1 MEERYENGAK
11 HAPMTRA
18 PMHSVFF
25 VFVRTSKHGYLRS
38 ADAMRLRLAAAE
50 VPDDPSYVVLSQH
63 ALHFS
68 LRNPK
73 LPQTTDSVQTRSP
86 ADTRG
91 STSPGQSRCHDNPP
105 GFYVHLVDGRRLNRM
120 RELLDHIVGLV
131 VVPLSCPSFQFLCV
145 YSSHFSFIIINYTKI
160 HQRPNYYSLCMNS

>member
-1 MEERYENGAK
+1 
-11 HAPMTRA
+11 MTRA

-25 VFVRTSKHGYLRS
+25 VFVRTSKQGYLWS
-38 ADAMRLRLAAAE
+38 ADAARLRLAAAE
-50 VPDDPSYVVLSQH
+50 VPDAPSYVVLSQH

-73 LPQTTDSVQTRSP
+73 LPQTTDSVQTQSP

-91 STSPGQSRCHDNPP
+91 STSPDKRRCYDDSP
-105 GFYVHLVDGRRLNRM
+105 GFYVHLVDGRRFNRVM
-120 RELLDHIVGLV
+120 ELLDHIVSLA

-145 YSSHFSFIIINYTKI
+145 YNSHFSFIIINYTKI
-160 HQRPNYYSLCMNS
+160 PHRPKLLFPAHE